1 MDLRDF
7 RFFHRKAQAQ
17 MMKQEIRIAECVR
30 LAVNGDKEQ
39 FGDYF
44 EIRRLRIIH
53 LESGEDL

>member
-1 MDLRDF
+1 
-7 RFFHRKAQAQ
+7 